1 MVKRF
6 CGKILLCVL
15 AVVGLSLGALPAQ
28 AQRVSLT
35 DLQNQIAAS
44 VTCPAALPGQPR
56 FVDKGDGTVCDS
68 ATGLMWEKKLACAEA
83 TNPRCVD
90 NLYGWSATPPAFTL
104 ADGTLYSDILAKL
117 NDLKTPNDGTATPC
131 LAGYCDWRIPTIGE
145 LRGILLVA
153 APFCSIV
160 PPCIDPNFG
169 PTQNSYYWSA
179 TTDTTYPFQAWGVTF
194 GGGFL
199 SLGNKNPLNHTFHAR
214 AVRGGR

>member
-15 AVVGLSLGALPAQ
+15 AVAGLGLGALPAQ

-68 ATGLMWEKKLACAEA
+68 ATGLMWEKKLECAEPI
-83 TNPRCVD
+83 NPRCV
-90 NLYGWSATPPAFTL
+90 NNIYSWSALIATTGP
-104 ADGTLYSDILAKL
+104 DGTLYTDFLDRL

-131 LAGYCDWRIPTIGE
+131 FAGHCDWRIPTVGE
-145 LRGILLVA
+145 LRSILSEA
-153 APFCSIV
+153 TPGAGCTAN
-160 PPCIDPNFG
+160 PCIDPIFG
-169 PTQNSYYWSA
+169 PTQPNSHWSSSSLA
-179 TTDTTYPFQAWGVTF
+179 IEPVYAWAILF
-194 GGGFL
+194 
-199 SLGNKNPLNHTFHAR
+199 NHGRLFNLDKHFTSYAR